1 MLLLGLLGN
10 GDHGEI
16 MEIREK
22 KAGHE
27 RDAGC
32 LCPDRQARLET
43 MGIRVGKKVEMLKK
57 SEGGGPLL
65 IKVDESRIAIS
76 RGVAM
81 TILVR
86 RITL

>member
-1 MLLLGLLGN
+1 MLLLGLLRRGEF
-10 GDHGEI
+10 GEI

-22 KAGHE
+22 RASHE

-43 MGIRVGKKVEMLKK
+43 MGIRVGKKVEMLK

-76 RGVAM
+76 CGMAM
-81 TILVR
+81 KILVR